1 MMSRCKS
8 ERESQLVE
16 ELGRDEISNERLI
29 VQKVWKVE
37 QLLQKCRSK
46 LQMSRIEIPVALTS
60 CDDDYR
66 ITLPLYPF
74 VLLYLAKHS
83 QTFDERMTNPS
94 SSSFERYPKWRRKS
108 YEKLMNGDRSQV
120 WIWSDVDCCWWW
132 GYGCHQV
139 CFSLDAGLWG
149 QIVYV
154 SNMPQFPICWLYHSW
169 AALFVFLPPFHDP
182 SDPQGVS
189 WLFERWWYAAKI
201 MMMSIITWI

>member
-1 MMSRCKS
+1 
-8 ERESQLVE
+8 
-16 ELGRDEISNERLI
+16 
-29 VQKVWKVE
+29 
-37 QLLQKCRSK
+37 
-46 LQMSRIEIPVALTS
+46 MSRIEIPVALTS
-60 CDDDYR
+60 CDDDR

-139 CFSLDAGLWG
+139 CFSSSLSWRW
-149 QIVYV
+149 IVRADCLRVKYAPI
-154 SNMPQFPICWLYHSW
+154 SNLSVVPLLSCT
-169 AALFVFLPPFHDP
+169 VCLPP
-182 SDPQGVS
+182 SVS
-189 WLFERWWYAAKI
+189 RSQWSARCFVIVWEMMICRQNYDDEYNHMDLILSREISLWLLLLPWNQCWYLIKTKI
-201 MMMSIITWI
+201 KSWF